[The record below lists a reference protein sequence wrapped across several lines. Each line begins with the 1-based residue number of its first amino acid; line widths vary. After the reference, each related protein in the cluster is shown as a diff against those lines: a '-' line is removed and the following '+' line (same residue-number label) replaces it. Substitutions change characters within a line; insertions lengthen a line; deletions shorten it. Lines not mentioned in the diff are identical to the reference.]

1 MAGLFTKKKKDDGS
15 NNASKQQQQQQ
26 QQQPQQRPAPPPNGL
41 GLNNNG
47 MGFSNENGQFN
58 NSSQGYQ
65 QPPPAPPLAAGGPMS
80 PMSPTFAQQQQQPQ
94 SFAINGPPQAQ
105 QLQQIP
111 TSGPIAPPGAAVAP
125 PPPQL
130 FWTQRRITG
139 PSPFPRNQHTTSIT
153 STGTDIFLYG
163 GTQRGAPK
171 GDLFVIDSV
180 NLQCQPVAPGGV
192 DPPMP
197 KSGHTAVNIG
207 QYIIYFGGW
216 DPTTGQCD
224 DSLHV
229 LHTARREWN
238 RPPIQG
244 PLPTPRHSHSG
255 CSVGTTMYVFGGQVD
270 NYYLGDIAA
279 FDMKTITQNPKWE
292 IIEPQ
297 TESPPARS
305 GHCAAVYDG
314 KIYIFGGADADYF
327 YNDIWCFDTRAL
339 TWTPIPAS
347 GYLPTGRHG
356 HACTLVD
363 GVLYIFGGNSPDGS
377 ELNDAYA
384 FRIHERRWYLFQNVG
399 PAPSPRSGHTMCTV
413 KDKIFILGGESEQN
427 RMEDSAQIYFVEIP
441 KIRFPDSAPQPGP
454 RQVSSAKLIP
464 NRPGAGSPQPYQQSL
479 TDAGQSDYESDRN
492 SNQPSAPGRP
502 DRPERPAR
510 PDRPI
515 TQRPASPATF
525 AAPERLSSSANM
537 AQQMGQQANVQPGQ
551 RPLTT
556 MGAPPPR
563 GASSGFQ
570 SGGANASQDAQ
581 GDGVSMAARRQT
593 FKEDMNGGY
602 GGAVAGT
609 ANNMAVNANRRTM
622 NQIPNGQAASA
633 PGVSPLRVINVSSES
648 PPVSNRSLP
657 GVGAGAGAGVEA
669 TTRPDRRMMSP
680 AAPLSNAKDEEI
692 NPYAM
697 EVIAPVAAGRPNQQA
712 SSTGSYIPP
721 PPLAVAAPASN
732 SVSVNG
738 TPLPPNMRP
747 PPPAAT
753 ASPPVS
759 GSIILPPGVEKRS
772 AAPAAASMAHQQT
785 ATRSPSPA
793 SGRAYN
799 RATPTPP
806 PAVGQTEFSSADLA
820 KFKQLESQAGAVR
833 EANERLH
840 QQLKDREE
848 DLDRMRRREN
858 WLVTEVML
866 ARGGGVDP
874 QAAHLNDKRLSMAD
888 LEKELE
894 NQQLEGRQLM
904 ITKALLKVKEE
915 LRSAKMSIATQA
927 QAASFKIK
935 EAERVRTGAL
945 QEAAYLK
952 AKLSSMSNAQ
962 QDPGALARVEME
974 RAADLEKRLRLAL
987 GELEQIENRH
997 GKAQEGL
1004 QQERMARLA
1013 AEERSTG
1020 SSVLAEQAQ
1029 AAHTRALAELAS
1041 LHSRAAKA
1049 EAESREYATQLAESQ
1064 AGFSGH
1070 QSQSSGLLQKIKDLK
1085 QQVEEHQTAL
1095 ERTQMAYSAANERA
1109 IRAETLSDESS
1120 GKLERSESLRSELS
1134 SELMRSK
1141 GETERLQSKVEE
1153 LEGRWQISKDEVTT
1167 LRKLVEDG
1175 LGAFNPRGKSQ
1186 QSAERKHDSIAILS
1200 TVSKVSELEHE
1211 LSSLKTLHKNSQASA
1226 SKSAAELAEVMIELS
1241 RLEQSSM
1248 KARAETISLQRQ
1260 LAEERDGSAELRNE
1274 LSKTEQELQNKI
1286 NELENNEVQLGLLKD
1301 VMREKGIIAEDVM
1314 LQAVVR
1320 GSGDYAASMEV
1331 KVREAEGKA
1340 RSLEQELE
1348 ETREHFTQQ
1357 LDAFEA
1363 QRQATVQHS
1372 EKTSLLLR
1380 KLKNDLAATMK
1391 DKETAVVELRQ
1402 VQDEHARCSTLS
1414 SSRDAQNQ
1422 QQDDDRVE
1430 MLQMHFDEERRDLT
1444 GQITDLQSRL
1454 VDAEM
1459 HAAELSQKVIS
1470 LTERVEEV
1478 ETLNEAISEQ
1488 LESMQDQ
1495 ADEFKAK
1502 ALNQEMQLKSDVE
1515 RLVDEVHQAQ
1525 ERAQAKQA
1533 ELQNA
1538 FALNEQL
1545 ESQLDD
1551 ALQAQAAAVA
1561 SAASGNSSAANA
1573 EALSRLDKQRQDLEQ
1588 RLKKAQDTI
1597 QILEGDNSVLEARLQ
1612 DSEKKVTLLL
1622 EDMQNSFTDHSN
1634 PHSPLNSANLSGVH
1648 QQLNHQLAARSL
1660 QAGQSSSA
1668 ALNSALG
1675 TSSPSHGQKPNSV
1688 GRAGAASASPS
1699 GLQINK
1705 KNTARSTTSTSPNQ
1719 RANDEDLYQ
1728 YGGHQNGQQ
1737 HYQQQQQYHPGQEE
1751 EDEDLDSGTYRDSV
1765 DSITRELE
1773 MLKVPW
1779 NKGTAV
1785 NNNTQ
1790 SMESGRKSSSP
1801 MQHYQQ
1807 QAPAQRQQQ
1816 QQQQPYHGNGY
1827 GNGAATGN
1835 RYLYADD
1842 EDDDDDL
1849 EPESYLAHLQ
1859 QRPPQQQHQQM
1870 SNNTMDTHSFNDRS
1884 PSRLKEYEQ
1893 MIDEIENARK
1903 QH

>member
-1 MAGLFTKKKKDDGS
+1 
-15 NNASKQQQQQQ
+15 
-26 QQQPQQRPAPPPNGL
+26 
-41 GLNNNG
+41 
-47 MGFSNENGQFN
+47 MGFNNDNGQFN

-65 QPPPAPPLAAGGPMS
+65 QPPPAPPSAAGGPMS

-94 SFAINGPPQAQ
+94 SFAMNGPPQAQ

-111 TSGPIAPPGAAVAP
+111 TSGPITPPGAAVAP

-139 PSPFPRNQHTTSIT
+139 PNPFPRNQHTTSIT

-163 GTQRGAPK
+163 GTQHGAPK

-207 QYIIYFGGW
+207 QYII
-216 DPTTGQCD
+216 
-224 DSLHV
+224 S
-229 LHTARREWN
+229 RKEWN

-244 PLPTPRHSHSG
+244 QLPTPRHSHSG

-279 FDMKTITQNPKWE
+279 FDMKTITQNPRWE

-454 RQVSSAKLIP
+454 RQVSSAKLVP

-537 AQQMGQQANVQPGQ
+537 AQQMGQQANMQPG
-551 RPLTT
+551 
-556 MGAPPPR
+556 
-563 GASSGFQ
+563 
-570 SGGANASQDAQ
+570 
-581 GDGVSMAARRQT
+581 
-593 FKEDMNGGY
+593 
-602 GGAVAGT
+602 
-609 ANNMAVNANRRTM
+609 NNMAVNANRRTM

-633 PGVSPLRVINVSSES
+633 PGANPSPLRVINVSSSES

-657 GVGAGAGAGVEA
+657 GAGAGTSVEA
-669 TTRPDRRMMSP
+669 AARPDRRMMSP

-697 EVIAPVAAGRPNQQA
+697 EVIAPVTAGKPNQQA

-721 PPLAVAAPASN
+721 PPLAVTAPVSN
-732 SVSVNG
+732 SISVNG

-747 PPPAAT
+747 PPPAT
-753 ASPPVS
+753 SSPPVS

-772 AAPAAASMAHQQT
+772 ATPVAASMAHQQT

-806 PAVGQTEFSSADLA
+806 PAAAAGQTEFSSADLA
-820 KFKQLESQAGAVR
+820 KFKQLESQAEAVR

-866 ARGGGVDP
+866 ARGGGGVDP

-987 GELEQIENRH
+987 GELEQIESRY
-997 GKAQEGL
+997 GKAQEGF

-1211 LSSLKTLHKNSQASA
+1211 LSSLKALHKNSQTSA
-1226 SKSAAELAEVMIELS
+1226 SKSAAELAEAMIELS

-1274 LSKTEQELQNKI
+1274 LSKTEQELENKI

-1391 DKETAVVELRQ
+1391 DKETAVAELRQ

-1414 SSRDAQNQ
+1414 SARDAQNQ
-1422 QQDDDRVE
+1422 QQDDERVE

-1495 ADEFKAK
+1495 TDEFKAK

-1525 ERAQAKQA
+1525 ERAQSKQL

-1545 ESQLDD
+1545 ESQLED

-1573 EALSRLDKQRQDLEQ
+1573 ETLSRLDKQRQDLEQ

-1612 DSEKKVTLLL
+1612 DSEKK
-1622 EDMQNSFTDHSN
+1622 
-1634 PHSPLNSANLSGVH
+1634 
-1648 QQLNHQLAARSL
+1648 
-1660 QAGQSSSA
+1660 
-1668 ALNSALG
+1668 
-1675 TSSPSHGQKPNSV
+1675 
-1688 GRAGAASASPS
+1688 
-1699 GLQINK
+1699 
-1705 KNTARSTTSTSPNQ
+1705 
-1719 RANDEDLYQ
+1719 
-1728 YGGHQNGQQ
+1728 
-1737 HYQQQQQYHPGQEE
+1737 
-1751 EDEDLDSGTYRDSV
+1751 
-1765 DSITRELE
+1765 
-1773 MLKVPW
+1773 
-1779 NKGTAV
+1779 
-1785 NNNTQ
+1785 
-1790 SMESGRKSSSP
+1790 
-1801 MQHYQQ
+1801 
-1807 QAPAQRQQQ
+1807 
-1816 QQQQPYHGNGY
+1816 
-1827 GNGAATGN
+1827 
-1835 RYLYADD
+1835 
-1842 EDDDDDL
+1842 
-1849 EPESYLAHLQ
+1849 
-1859 QRPPQQQHQQM
+1859 
-1870 SNNTMDTHSFNDRS
+1870 
-1884 PSRLKEYEQ
+1884 
-1893 MIDEIENARK
+1893 
-1903 QH
+1903 

>member
-15 NNASKQQQQQQ
+15 NNPSKQQQQQQQ

-41 GLNNNG
+41 GLNNG
-47 MGFSNENGQFN
+47 MGFNNDNGQFN

-65 QPPPAPPLAAGGPMS
+65 QPPPAPPIAAGGPMS

-94 SFAINGPPQAQ
+94 SFAMNGPPQAQ
-105 QLQQIP
+105 HSQQIP

-139 PSPFPRNQHTTSIT
+139 PNPFPRNQHTTSIT

-163 GTQRGAPK
+163 GTQRGVPK
-171 GDLFVIDSV
+171 GDLFIIDSV
-180 NLQCQPVAPGGV
+180 NLQCQPVAPGGA

-244 PLPTPRHSHSG
+244 QLPTPRHSHSG
-255 CSVGTTMYVFGGQVD
+255 CSVGTTMYIFGGQVD

-279 FDMKTITQNPKWE
+279 FDMKTITQNPRWE

-356 HACTLVD
+356 HSCTLVD

-454 RQVSSAKLIP
+454 RQVSSAKLVP

-510 PDRPI
+510 PDRPL

-525 AAPERLSSSANM
+525 AAPERLSSS
-537 AQQMGQQANVQPGQ
+537 QQMDQQTNIQPGQ

-570 SGGANASQDAQ
+570 SGGLNASQDGQ

-593 FKEDMNGGY
+593 FKDDSNGGY

-609 ANNMAVNANRRTM
+609 ANNMSLNANRRTM
-622 NQIPNGQAASA
+622 NQIPNGQATSA
-633 PGVSPLRVINVSSES
+633 AGANPSPLRVINVSSDS

-657 GVGAGAGAGVEA
+657 GAGVEA
-669 TTRPDRRMMSP
+669 TTRADRRMMSP
-680 AAPLSNAKDEEI
+680 AAPLSNNKDEEI

-697 EVIAPVAAGRPNQQA
+697 EVIAPVTAGKPNQQA
-712 SSTGSYIPP
+712 ASTGSYIPP
-721 PPLAVAAPASN
+721 PPLAAAAPTSN
-732 SVSVNG
+732 SMSANG

-747 PPPAAT
+747 PPPAT

-759 GSIILPPGVEKRS
+759 GPIVLPPGVEKR
-772 AAPAAASMAHQQT
+772 PAASMTQQQS
-785 ATRSPSPA
+785 ANRSPSPA

-799 RATPTPP
+799 RTTPTPP
-806 PAVGQTEFSSADLA
+806 PAAGQMEFSSADLA
-820 KFKQLESQAGAVR
+820 KFKQLESQAEAVR

-904 ITKALLKVKEE
+904 ITKALVKVKEE

-962 QDPGALARVEME
+962 QDPGALARVEMD

-987 GELEQIENRH
+987 GELEQIENRY

-1020 SSVLAEQAQ
+1020 ASVLAEQAQ

-1120 GKLERSESLRSELS
+1120 GKLEKSESLRSELS

-1211 LSSLKTLHKNSQASA
+1211 LSSLKSLHKNSQASA
-1226 SKSAAELAEVMIELS
+1226 SKSAAELAEAMIELS

-1260 LAEERDGSAELRNE
+1260 LAEERDGSAELRSE
-1274 LSKTEQELQNKI
+1274 LSKAEQELENKI

-1340 RSLEQELE
+1340 RSLQQELD

-1391 DKETAVVELRQ
+1391 EKEAAVTELRQ
-1402 VQDEHARCSTLS
+1402 VQDEHARCSSLS
-1414 SSRDAQNQ
+1414 SARDAQSQ
-1422 QQDDDRVE
+1422 QQDSERVE

-1444 GQITDLQSRL
+1444 NQVNDLQSRL

-1488 LESMQDQ
+1488 LESLQDQ
-1495 ADEFKAK
+1495 ADEFKSK

-1525 ERAQAKQA
+1525 ERAQAKQL

-1545 ESQLDD
+1545 ESQLED

-1561 SAASGNSSAANA
+1561 SAASGNNSAANA

-1660 QAGQSSSA
+1660 QVGQSSGA

-1688 GRAGAASASPS
+1688 GRTGAANVSPS

-1705 KNTARSTTSTSPNQ
+1705 KNSARGQTSTSPNQ
-1719 RANDEDLYQ
+1719 HVNDDDLYL
-1728 YGGHQNGQQ
+1728 YGGQQNGQQ
-1737 HYQQQQQYHPGQEE
+1737 HQQQYHAGHDDE
-1751 EDEDLDSGTYRDSV
+1751 EDEDIESRIYRDSV

-1779 NKGTAV
+1779 NKGAAGNNAQAV
-1785 NNNTQ
+1785 
-1790 SMESGRKSSSP
+1790 EGGRKSSSP

-1807 QAPAQRQQQ
+1807 QAPAQRQHQHQQ
-1816 QQQQPYHGNGY
+1816 QYHGSSY
-1827 GNGAATGN
+1827 GNGATTGN

-1842 EDDDDDL
+1842 EDDDDDE

-1859 QRPPQQQHQQM
+1859 QRPSQQQQQQM

>member
-1 MAGLFTKKKKDDGS
+1 MAGLFTKKKKDDGN
-15 NNASKQQQQQQ
+15 NNASKQQQQQQQ

-47 MGFSNENGQFN
+47 MGFNNDNGQFN

-94 SFAINGPPQAQ
+94 SFAMNGPPQAQ
-105 QLQQIP
+105 QPHQIP
-111 TSGPIAPPGAAVAP
+111 TSGPIALPGAAVAP

-130 FWTQRRITG
+130 FWTQRRIMG
-139 PSPFPRNQHTTSIT
+139 PNPFPRNQHTTSIT

-180 NLQCQPVAPGGV
+180 NLQCQAVAPGGV

-207 QYIIYFGGW
+207 QYII
-216 DPTTGQCD
+216 
-224 DSLHV
+224 S
-229 LHTARREWN
+229 RREWN

-244 PLPTPRHSHSG
+244 QLPTPRHSHSG

-279 FDMKTITQNPKWE
+279 FDMKTITQNPRWE

-356 HACTLVD
+356 HSCTLVD

-413 KDKIFILGGESEQN
+413 KDKIFILGGESEQS
-427 RMEDSAQIYFVEIP
+427 RMEDAAQIYFVEIP
-441 KIRFPDSAPQPGP
+441 KIRFPDSGPQPGP
-454 RQVSSAKLIP
+454 RQVSSAKLVP

-525 AAPERLSSSANM
+525 AAPERLSSSVNM
-537 AQQMGQQANVQPGQ
+537 AQQMGQPANIQPGQ

-570 SGGANASQDAQ
+570 AGGANGSQDAQ

-593 FKEDMNGGY
+593 FKDDMNGGY
-602 GGAVAGT
+602 GGAVVGT
-609 ANNMAVNANRRTM
+609 ANNIAVNANRRTM
-622 NQIPNGQAASA
+622 NQIPNSQAASVA
-633 PGVSPLRVINVSSES
+633 GANPSPLRVINVSSDS

-657 GVGAGAGAGVEA
+657 GGGVEA
-669 TTRPDRRMMSP
+669 TTTRPDRRMMSP
-680 AAPLSNAKDEEI
+680 AAPLSNSKDEEV

-697 EVIAPVAAGRPNQQA
+697 EVLAPVTAGKPNQQA
-712 SSTGSYIPP
+712 GSAGSYIPP
-721 PPLAVAAPASN
+721 PPLAAAAPASN
-732 SVSVNG
+732 NISVNG
-738 TPLPPNMRP
+738 TPMPPNMRP

-772 AAPAAASMAHQQT
+772 AAQQT

-806 PAVGQTEFSSADLA
+806 PATAAGQTEFSSADLA
-820 KFKQLESQAGAVR
+820 KFKQLESQAEAVR

-904 ITKALLKVKEE
+904 ITKALVKVKEE

-962 QDPGALARVEME
+962 QDPDALARVEMD

-987 GELEQIENRH
+987 GELEQIESRY

-1120 GKLERSESLRSELS
+1120 DKLERSESLRSELS

-1211 LSSLKTLHKNSQASA
+1211 LSSLKSLHKNSQASA
-1226 SKSAAELAEVMIELS
+1226 SKSGAELAEAMIELS

-1260 LAEERDGSAELRNE
+1260 LAEERDGNAELRSE
-1274 LSKTEQELQNKI
+1274 LSKTEQELENKI

-1391 DKETAVVELRQ
+1391 EKETAVAELRQ
-1402 VQDEHARCSTLS
+1402 VQDEHVRCSSLS
-1414 SSRDAQNQ
+1414 TARDAQSQ
-1422 QQDDDRVE
+1422 QQDNERVE

-1444 GQITDLQSRL
+1444 SQVSGLQNRL

-1495 ADEFKAK
+1495 ADEFKSK

-1525 ERAQAKQA
+1525 ERAQAKQL

-1545 ESQLDD
+1545 ESQLED

-1561 SAASGNSSAANA
+1561 SAASGNGSGANA

-1588 RLKKAQDTI
+1588 HLKKAQDTI

-1648 QQLNHQLAARSL
+1648 QQLNHQLSARSL
-1660 QAGQSSSA
+1660 QVGQSSSA
-1668 ALNSALG
+1668 ALNSALS
-1675 TSSPSHGQKPNSV
+1675 TSSPSYGQKPNSA
-1688 GRAGAASASPS
+1688 GRAGSAASASPS

-1705 KNTARSTTSTSPNQ
+1705 KNSARGNMSASPNQ
-1719 RANDEDLYQ
+1719 HEDLYQ
-1728 YGGHQNGQQ
+1728 YGGQQNGQQ
-1737 HYQQQQQYHPGQEE
+1737 HQQQYHPGH
-1751 EDEDLDSGTYRDSV
+1751 DEDDEDVESGTYRDSV

-1779 NKGTAV
+1779 NKGTTV
-1785 NNNTQ
+1785 NNTQ

-1801 MQHYQQ
+1801 MQQYQQ
-1807 QAPAQRQQQ
+1807 QAPAQRQQHQ
-1816 QQQQPYHGNGY
+1816 QQQQYHGNSY
-1827 GNGAATGN
+1827 GNGGAATGN

-1842 EDDDDDL
+1842 DDDDDDE

-1859 QRPPQQQHQQM
+1859 QRPPQQQQQM